1 VNDAVRALVRV
12 SIAIGSDDRAG
23 LVDALHAASRAAGA
37 IEIEEAL
44 LQSYLFAGYPRTL
57 QAFKEWRSISPSA
70 ASESPSMDEASWA
83 ERGSRIFGLVYGAQH
98 EKLLENVASLHPDL
112 ERWMLVEGYGKV
124 LGRPGLDLP
133 ARELCIIALLATQD
147 AVPQLYSHLR
157 GALHVGA
164 DASDVAEVLDMSLS
178 RVSAD
183 RAKSAR
189 DAWAAVSSRRGG

>member
-1 VNDAVRALVRV
+1 VKNGVRALVRV

-23 LVDALHAASRAAGA
+23 LADALESASRVAAAG
-37 IEIEEAL
+37 EIEEAL

-70 ASESPSMDEASWA
+70 AAAAPSMDEASWT
-83 ERGSRIFGLVYGAQH
+83 ERGSRIFELVYGAQH
-98 EKLLENVASLHPDL
+98 EKLLENVAALHPDL

-133 ARELCIIALLATQD
+133 TRELCIIALLATQD

-164 DASDVAEVLDMSLS
+164 DASDVAEVLEMSLS
-178 RVSAD
+178 HVSAD
-183 RAKSAR
+183 RAMRAR
-189 DAWAAVSSRRGG
+189 DAWAAVSNRRGG